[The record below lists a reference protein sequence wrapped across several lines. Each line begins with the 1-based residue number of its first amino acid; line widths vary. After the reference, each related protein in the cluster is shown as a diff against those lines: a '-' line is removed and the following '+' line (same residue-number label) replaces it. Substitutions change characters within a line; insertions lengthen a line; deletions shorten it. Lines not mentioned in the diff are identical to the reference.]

1 MKFLV
6 IPALVLVASSSY
18 AFEANPALLQKYYK
32 GSFTFDG
39 TKIANNDS
47 GTSFNNKERWAKS
60 KNSNSQYDMNWGSE
74 KIEDSEVL
82 TVNESLL
89 NSKGSAGSSVYARTS
104 SFYKNKLRASTVCY
118 GNASGG
124 SGLSPA
130 SNDLKCVT
138 ATKRS
143 CDRLMKAY
151 NAEGGKNKM
160 SSKTAESC
168 MNFLGSY
175 ATMAKAFGNQSS
187 QVEKRH
193 NDVIEQDLDRLKDH
207 IKASTGN
214 KTWSFTSLSTAT
226 SSEQLAK
233 TAEEFS
239 GSMDGIRAINA
250 AVQACSESINDF
262 EGAPGAGTPR
272 SSSGAASPGVR

>member
-6 IPALVLVASSSY
+6 ISALVLVASSSF
-18 AFEANPALLQKYYK
+18 AFEANPGLLQKYYK

-60 KNSNSQYDMNWGSE
+60 KNSNGQYDMNWGSE
-74 KIEDSEVL
+74 NIEGSDVL
-82 TVNESLL
+82 TLNETLQTNRG
-89 NSKGSAGSSVYARTS
+89 NSGSSVFARTS
-104 SFYKNKLRASTVCY
+104 SFYKNKLRATTTCY
-118 GNASGG
+118 GDASAG

-130 SNDLKCVT
+130 KNNLKCVT

-175 ATMAKAFGNQSS
+175 ANMAKAFGNQSL

-193 NDVIEQDLDRLKDH
+193 NDVIEQDLSRLKDH
-207 IKASTGN
+207 IKNSTGN
-214 KTWSFTSLSTAT
+214 KTWSFTSLSSAT
-226 SSEQLAK
+226 TSEELDK
-233 TAEEFS
+233 TAQEFS
-239 GSMDGIRAINA
+239 NSMDGIKAINA
-250 AVQACSESINDF
+250 AVQACAESINDF
-262 EGAPGAGTPR
+262 DGASSGSRA
-272 SSSGAASPGVR
+272 SSSTASPGVR